1 MKGTGV
7 LTIVW
12 LQMQLLAARRRV
24 AVDQRGALSTE
35 AVVITAALAALA
47 IVVVAIITEKV
58 TTKANG
64 MNLDAGGP

>member
-1 MKGTGV
+1 M

-12 LQMQLLAARRRV
+12 LQLQMLVVRRRV
-24 AVDQRGALSTE
+24 AVDQHGAMSTE

-58 TTKANG
+58 TAKANG
-64 MNLDAGGP
+64 MNLDAGAP